1 MWTNFIGLVLVQLA
15 VFLVASLWWGV
26 AWRAMSE
33 TLWRSA
39 ALGLPLGLI
48 FDFLIG
54 RFGFVFTYEPFFP
67 AWMFYLLNGLISYGL
82 AVATLSLIPEKLP
95 RVSSRKNLLY
105 TLPIAALCLILMLR
119 RFMFSD
125 LVALFVRGALVL
137 AIAESAAISRRI
149 EGPLTLA
156 VKKQLS
162 PLVRLWVFSVIL
174 GLVYETANAVFPV
187 WRWRPLGGIS
197 YLIHETIMILA
208 GYFVL
213 AYAIVVFIHIS
224 STKWSDLRF
233 RAYSQ

>member
-15 VFLVASLWWGV
+15 VFVVASLWWRV
-26 AWRAMSE
+26 AWRALSE

-95 RVSSRKNLLY
+95 PVSSRKNLQY
-105 TLPIAALCLILMLR
+105 TLPIAALCLVLMLR
-119 RFMFSD
+119 PFILPD
-125 LVALFVRGALVL
+125 LAALFVRGALVL
-137 AIAESAAISRRI
+137 AVAESAAIWRGI

-156 VKKQLS
+156 VKRRWS

-187 WRWRPLGGIS
+187 WRWRPLDGIS
-197 YLIHETIMILA
+197 YRIHETIMILA

>member
-1 MWTNFIGLVLVQLA
+1 MWTNFIGLVSLQLA
-15 VFLVASLWWGV
+15 MFVAASLWWGV
-26 AWRAMSE
+26 AWRSVSG

-48 FDFLIG
+48 FDVVIG
-54 RFGFVFTYEPFFP
+54 RFSFVFTYEPFVP
-67 AWMFYLLNGLISYGL
+67 TWMFYLLNGLFSYGL
-82 AVATLSLIPEKLP
+82 AVATVSLIPEKLP
-95 RVSSRKNLLY
+95 QHSSRKNLQY
-105 TLPIAALCLILMLR
+105 TLPITALCLILMLR
-119 RFMFSD
+119 PFMLPD

-137 AIAESAAISRRI
+137 AIAESAAIWCRI
-149 EGPLTLA
+149 QGPFTLA
-156 VKKQLS
+156 AKGHLS

-187 WRWRPLGGIS
+187 WRWRPLDGIS
-197 YLIHETIMILA
+197 YLFHETIMILA

-213 AYAIVVFIHIS
+213 AYAIVIFIHIT